1 MVQVM
6 LPGWE
11 VVTGTHVEVN
21 ECLDTENIP
30 VCLQNGH
37 QMWLS
42 CCLGTLSLPSR
53 GTIPSLPTN
62 LGEKGLCKLQTT
74 GTELKEHHCE
84 REQSSAPSCE
94 SPARLG
100 LPGSEE

>member
-42 CCLGTLSLPSR
+42 CCLGTLPSPWHHPQPAHKPR
-53 GTIPSLPTN
+53 
-62 LGEKGLCKLQTT
+62 EKGFVQTAN
-74 GTELKEHHCE
+74 H
-84 REQSSAPSCE
+84 RN
-94 SPARLG
+94 
-100 LPGSEE
+100 